1 MSVRV
6 AFASRS
12 SHIGM
17 GLCAA
22 ALVALAA
29 APLWGGRDDLQL
41 LSEVY
46 TYVALASLW
55 NLLAGYAGL
64 VSVGQQAY
72 VGLGAYIL
80 FAFAILAGLS
90 PLWAIPLA
98 GIIAAIVAMPVAGLV
113 FRLRGHYFAI
123 GTWIIAEVFRLLAS
137 QVSVLGGGSGISLP
151 ASLVIA
157 IASSRQWRDFIEYW
171 IALALVVAV
180 LALIVLLLRSRYGL
194 ALKAIRD
201 SELAAACNGIDVLRT
216 KVLVYIITAAATAMV
231 GAFIFLQRL
240 RISPDAAFSVN
251 DWTAFVIF
259 ITVIGG
265 IGRIEGPIVGTI
277 VFFALRQTLADLGT
291 IYLLTLGV
299 VAILVMLMAPKGIW
313 GLIVESFGWQVFPL
327 ERSVLH
333 SNDINGLLRSH
344 RPSTYQ

>member
-17 GLCAA
+17 ASCAA
-22 ALVALAA
+22 SLLALAA
-29 APLWGGRDDLQL
+29 APFWGGRDDLQL

-72 VGLGAYIL
+72 VGLGAYVL

-157 IASSRQWRDFIEYW
+157 IASTRQWRDFID
-171 IALALVVAV
+171 ILDRACACRRGAGSDLAAPALALRTGAQGDPRQRARGGMQRHRRAAHQGAG
-180 LALIVLLLRSRYGL
+180 LYHHGSRHGDGRRASSSCSGCASRRTPHSASTTGLRS
-194 ALKAIRD
+194 
-201 SELAAACNGIDVLRT
+201 
-216 KVLVYIITAAATAMV
+216 
-231 GAFIFLQRL
+231 
-240 RISPDAAFSVN
+240 
-251 DWTAFVIF
+251 
-259 ITVIGG
+259 
-265 IGRIEGPIVGTI
+265 
-277 VFFALRQTLADLGT
+277 
-291 IYLLTLGV
+291 
-299 VAILVMLMAPKGIW
+299 
-313 GLIVESFGWQVFPL
+313 
-327 ERSVLH
+327 
-333 SNDINGLLRSH
+333 
-344 RPSTYQ
+344 

>member
-1 MSVRV
+1 
-6 AFASRS
+6 
-12 SHIGM
+12 M

-22 ALVALAA
+22 ALVALGV

-216 KVLVYIITAAATAMV
+216 RVLVYIITAAATAMV

-291 IYLLTLGV
+291 IYLLTLGA
-299 VAILVMLMAPKGIW
+299 VAILVMLTAPKGIW

-327 ERSVLH
+327 ERSV
-333 SNDINGLLRSH
+333 ILRDRRGVSEQ
-344 RPSTYQ
+344 RSGG

>member
-1 MSVRV
+1 
-6 AFASRS
+6 
-12 SHIGM
+12 M

-22 ALVALAA
+22 ALVALAV

-291 IYLLTLGV
+291 IYLLTLGA
-299 VAILVMLMAPKGIW
+299 VAILVMLTAPKGIW

-327 ERSVLH
+327 ERSV
-333 SNDINGLLRSH
+333 ILRDRRGVSEQ
-344 RPSTYQ
+344 RSGG

>member
-17 GLCAA
+17 AFCAA
-22 ALVALAA
+22 ALLALTA

-64 VSVGQQAY
+64 VSVGLQAY

-180 LALIVLLLRSRYGL
+180 LALIVLLLRSRYAL

-327 ERSVLH
+327 ERSV
-333 SNDINGLLRSH
+333 ILRDRRGVSEQ
-344 RPSTYQ
+344 RSGG